1 MSFPSKVFDDVTT
14 WGFYYARVLNKRP
27 SAFFSKS
34 FVQFKKREKR
44 PWRSVTFSKVAS
56 ENLQLY

>member
-14 WGFYYARVLNKRP
+14 WGFYYSRVLNKRP

-34 FVQFKKREKR
+34 FV